1 MKEEEDHEDSLDSI
15 QSQGANRQQHPPQV
29 QEEGNAFMHKPFAFH
44 PAGNVVVPNLGET
57 ADSKDEAFYETQ
69 LKIPTEHHKYEP
81 IISDRK
87 SATDKIKSYLVTRK
101 RHTPKR
107 AVTDLF

>member
-15 QSQGANRQQHPPQV
+15 QSQGANRQQLPPVV
-29 QEEGNAFMHKPFAFH
+29 QEEGNAFAFH
-44 PAGNVVVPNLGET
+44 PAGNVIVPNLGET
-57 ADSKDEAFYETQ
+57 ADSKDEPFYEIQ

-87 SATDKIKSYLVTRK
+87 SATDKIKNYLVTRK